1 MPFIPQD
8 TLTTHV
14 AVAPTTN
21 NVVATAS
28 DTPSGAGPV
37 DGHAAAAQ
45 TTSAAAVA
53 NPDAAAT
60 TSLNADAAGHAVGAT
75 SLDGHSPTLSANGA
89 PLAADTASLNAGAPL
104 PAATATAAADEAVA
118 TVEPPTGYVGTPVA
132 YEFRNDD
139 YVTSLLL
146 ASFFVMAWVIAAS
159 WKFLRGQMRD
169 FFYIRER
176 PNLFTEREDTVL
188 RGGTYLVIQT
198 CFLIS
203 LLFFTISGDYIPDVF
218 ARVSPYIMLG
228 AATLLAFAYYSLKF
242 GLYGIVNHT
251 FFTPAKC
258 KLWHDTFLTSI
269 LVTGCGLLPIVL
281 QVVFFDLTFR
291 YAALECVLLLSVI
304 KILLLYKCYRIFFST
319 WLGSVHIILYF
330 CALEIIPL
338 GFFTA
343 ALLVSS
349 RHLPSI

>member
-8 TLTTHV
+8 TLTTHT
-14 AVAPTTN
+14 AASKTHNAGAQAHTAAAQAAGSQAAEAHAAAPLAAAHHA
-21 NVVATAS
+21 AT
-28 DTPSGAGPV
+28 P
-37 DGHAAAAQ
+37 HAAAALPSDS
-45 TTSAAAVA
+45 TVFAADSTALDSLALDSIERAAVPVVA
-53 NPDAAAT
+53 K
-60 TSLNADAAGHAVGAT
+60 
-75 SLDGHSPTLSANGA
+75 
-89 PLAADTASLNAGAPL
+89 DTI
-104 PAATATAAADEAVA
+104 V
-118 TVEPPTGYVGTPVA
+118 VEPRTGYFGTPVV

-188 RGGTYLVIQT
+188 RGGTYLVVQT

-203 LLFFTISGDYIPDVF
+203 LLFFTISGDYLPDVF
-218 ARVSPYIMLG
+218 ERVSPYIMLG
-228 AATLLAFAYYSLKF
+228 AATLLASVYYALKF
-242 GLYGIVNHT
+242 GLYSLVNHT
-251 FFTPAKC
+251 FYSPAKC
-258 KLWHDTFLTSI
+258 KLWHDTYLTSI
-269 LVTGCGLLPIVL
+269 LITGCGLLPIVL
-281 QVVFFDLTFR
+281 QVVFFDLPSY

-304 KILLLYKCYRIFFST
+304 KILLLYKCYRIFFGT

-338 GFFTA
+338 GFFFA
-343 ALLVSS
+343 ALLISS
-349 RHLPSI
+349 YHLPSV

>member
-8 TLTTHV
+8 TLTTH
-14 AVAPTTN
+14 T
-21 NVVATAS
+21 
-28 DTPSGAGPV
+28 
-37 DGHAAAAQ
+37 AAAQ
-45 TTSAAAVA
+45 THAATAKTHTAAAQTAGTQTAEAHAAAPQTATPYAAPHHAAVA
-53 NPDAAAT
+53 LP
-60 TSLNADAAGHAVGAT
+60 ADSIAF
-75 SLDGHSPTLSANGA
+75 
-89 PLAADTASLNAGAPL
+89 AADSTALDSLAL
-104 PAATATAAADEAVA
+104 DSIERAAVPVVA
-118 TVEPPTGYVGTPVA
+118 KDTIVVEPRTGYFGTPVA

-188 RGGTYLVIQT
+188 RGGTYLVVQT

-203 LLFFTISGDYIPDVF
+203 LLFFTISGDYLPDVF
-218 ARVSPYIMLG
+218 ERVSPYIMLG
-228 AATLLAFAYYSLKF
+228 AATLLASVYYALKF
-242 GLYGIVNHT
+242 GLYSLVNHT
-251 FFTPAKC
+251 FYSPAKC
-258 KLWHDTFLTSI
+258 KLWHDTYLTSI
-269 LVTGCGLLPIVL
+269 LITGCGLLPIVL
-281 QVVFFDLTFR
+281 QVVFFDLPSH

-304 KILLLYKCYRIFFST
+304 KILLLYKCYRIFFGT

-338 GFFTA
+338 GFFFA
-343 ALLVSS
+343 ALLISS
-349 RHLPSI
+349 YHLPSV